1 MFPPQIK
8 IVAKVGTLAKSAYHD
23 LSSHSIFEWNALNK
37 ALRFRERSMN
47 SFHPQTVAK
56 VNSGISASGTKIS
69 VSMAGEADAGSSHP
83 ADLVSRFQCEENMIV
98 DAVLYVV
105 DEKAG
110 IPCDRE
116 IGFGVWFGRR
126 SAHFSSHSPA
136 FSPWVSKQLP
146 RVAPKLTT

>member
-1 MFPPQIK
+1 M
-8 IVAKVGTLAKSAYHD
+8 S
-23 LSSHSIFEWNALNK
+23 
-37 ALRFRERSMN
+37 
-47 SFHPQTVAK
+47 SFHLQAIAK
-56 VNSGISASGTKIS
+56 VNSGVSASGTEVG
-69 VSMAGEADAGSSHP
+69 VSMAGKTDAGSSHP

-116 IGFGVWFGRR
+116 IGFGVGFGRR
-126 SAHFSSHSPA
+126 SAHFSSHSPT
-136 FSPWVSKQLP
+136 FSPLVSKQLP